1 MNRMHIVLH
10 YTALLRLLASYS
22 PGAAVLCIA
31 CLFILFSLV
40 LPRCNCNALTLAT
53 ARFKDK
59 IYREKEIEREKENE
73 RERVRE
79 AEQIKEKKM
88 LKEMIIEKEE
98 NVLPKD
104 KEVATG
110 KMTVKMKIKEMELL
124 VMTLVV
130 FIPRVGLI
138 KGQVLELLI

>member
-1 MNRMHIVLH
+1 MDRMHIVLH

-59 IYREKEIEREKENE
+59 IYREKEIEREKERSKKE
-73 RERVRE
+73 SYKDSKKDSK
-79 AEQIKEKKM
+79 KEKESNK
-88 LKEMIIEKEE
+88 EKE
-98 NVLPKD
+98 
-104 KEVATG
+104 KEIE
-110 KMTVKMKIKEMELL
+110 IKKYREIQRNKVTER
-124 VMTLVV
+124 TA
-130 FIPRVGLI
+130 G
-138 KGQVLELLI
+138 